1 MAKIFIFSL
10 LLLCVSLPAL
20 AEDVSEGKPSISE
33 DDIVVE
39 IHHCTTCGF
48 RRQASLLAGEIEKE
62 LGIGVK
68 LVAGDTGSFD
78 VFVNENLI
86 FSKKKAGRFP
96 ESDEIIQ
103 LIIEYE

>member
-1 MAKIFIFSL
+1 MAKIFILFL
-10 LLLCVSLPAL
+10 LLVFVSLSAY
-20 AEDVSEGKPSISE
+20 AEDVIEGEPSISE

-48 RRQASLLAGEIEKE
+48 RREASLLAGEIEKE
-62 LGIGVK
+62 LGIEVK

-78 VFVNENLI
+78 VFVNENLV
-86 FSKKKAGRFP
+86 FSKAKAGRFP

>member
-1 MAKIFIFSL
+1 MPKIFILSL
-10 LLLCVSLPAL
+10 LLLFVSLPVF
-20 AEDVSEGKPSISE
+20 AEDVIEGKPSVSE
-33 DDIVVE
+33 DDVVVE

-48 RRQASLLAGEIEKE
+48 RREASLLVGEIEKE
-62 LGIGVK
+62 LGVEVK
-68 LVAGDTGSFD
+68 LVVGDIGSFD